1 MPPLDP
7 AALTRSIAA
16 ETSHPL
22 DRSAADRAALVA
34 EHATWREWIGRWRD
48 DVSRWQAE
56 HDDAIERL
64 ARLQDAVRVHGAS
77 LTAHAATFTAVE
89 AAIASHEHLLASPP
103 TVGAVEA
110 AARVA
115 DAHAAQRDSLRV
127 QRDAHERIA
136 RHHAAVL
143 AHLKTLEAMTTAP
156 L

>member
-7 AALTRSIAA
+7 AAVTRSAA
-16 ETSHPL
+16 ASSSQPD

-56 HDDAIERL
+56 HDDAVERL

-77 LTAHAATFTAVE
+77 LIAHAATFTAVE
-89 AAIASHEHLLASPP
+89 AAIASHENLLASPP
-103 TVGAVEA
+103 PVGASEA

-115 DAHAAQRDSLRV
+115 DTHAAQRASLLV